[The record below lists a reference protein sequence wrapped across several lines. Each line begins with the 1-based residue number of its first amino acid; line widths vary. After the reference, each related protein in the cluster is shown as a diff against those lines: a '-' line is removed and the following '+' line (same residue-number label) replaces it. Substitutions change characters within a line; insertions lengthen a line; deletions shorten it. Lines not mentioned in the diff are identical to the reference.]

1 MRDLD
6 LEGLSEDGRVLV
18 ARDITTGETYRIPA
32 DHRLSSL
39 IGKPSRPGST
49 SGQMEIRTTLEQ
61 VEHNVKALIQ
71 EKHDA
76 LELRGEYK
84 HPKAGPRSCMSPD
97 GRAEHKRVFSKAEGE

>member
-1 MRDLD
+1 MRIVQELKDREEKRMSHLASMMD
-6 LEGLSEDGRVLV
+6 
-18 ARDITTGETYRIPA
+18 T
-32 DHRLSSL
+32 
-39 IGKPSRPGST
+39 
-49 SGQMEIRTTLEQ
+49 GQMEIRTTLEQ